1 MSHSPRWAL
10 PIFVLLLATV
20 VSPVASDAAQLTL
33 TWTDAA
39 NDEDGF
45 KIERDAGP
53 TGTFVQIATVGASVT
68 SYIDSGLASATT
80 YCYRVRAFNFAG
92 DSAYSNQACGTT
104 PQTFGLA
111 VVRAGTGSGT
121 VTSTPAGITCGTSCA
136 ASYAS
141 GTGVTLTA
149 AAASGSTF
157 GGWSGGGCSGT
168 GSCNVT
174 LSAATTVTATLT
186 STSSTPSLQSVSW
199 TNPIN
204 VTPTGNSIQKTSG
217 CDGCEDAGSSS
228 LQQILS
234 GDGYLE
240 FTASETT
247 TLRFVG
253 LSVGDTGTASAEIRF
268 AIKLESGIAE
278 VRESGTARTTTGFVS
293 GDVFRIAVESGVV
306 KYYKNGV
313 LFYTSALA
321 PAYPLLVDSA
331 LASLNASINTAV
343 ISGVLSTLTVVNDT
357 TPPVISAVRA
367 VNIGASAATIT
378 WTTNEAGDSQ
388 VEYGPTTAYGS
399 STARNTSLVT
409 SHSQTLS
416 GLAPSTLY
424 HYRVKSRDAAG
435 NLAVSP
441 DSTFRTLDPPRS
453 HKQKKN
459 WVDAVVDWFKHLF

>member
-1 MSHSPRWAL
+1 L

-53 TGTFVQIATVGASVT
+53 TGTFTRIATVGASVT

-92 DSAYSNQACGTT
+92 DSPYSNQACGTT

-121 VTSTPAGITCGTSCA
+121 VTSAPAGITCGTSCA

-204 VTPTGNSIQKTSG
+204 VTPTANSIQKTSG
-217 CDGCEDAGSSS
+217 CDGCEDAGSISQ
-228 LQQILS
+228 QQILS

-253 LSVGDTGTASAEIRF
+253 LSTGDTSTASAERDQ
-268 AIKLESGIAE
+268 
-278 VRESGTARTTTGFVS
+278 VRHHQARV
-293 GDVFRIAVESGVV
+293 GDR
-306 KYYKNGV
+306 
-313 LFYTSALA
+313 
-321 PAYPLLVDSA
+321 
-331 LASLNASINTAV
+331 
-343 ISGVLSTLTVVNDT
+343 
-357 TPPVISAVRA
+357 R
-367 VNIGASAATIT
+367 GA
-378 WTTNEAGDSQ
+378 
-388 VEYGPTTAYGS
+388 
-399 STARNTSLVT
+399 
-409 SHSQTLS
+409 
-416 GLAPSTLY
+416 
-424 HYRVKSRDAAG
+424 
-435 NLAVSP
+435 
-441 DSTFRTLDPPRS
+441 
-453 HKQKKN
+453 
-459 WVDAVVDWFKHLF
+459 

>member
-1 MSHSPRWAL
+1 
-10 PIFVLLLATV
+10 
-20 VSPVASDAAQLTL
+20 
-33 TWTDAA
+33 
-39 NDEDGF
+39 
-45 KIERDAGP
+45 
-53 TGTFVQIATVGASVT
+53 
-68 SYIDSGLASATT
+68 
-80 YCYRVRAFNFAG
+80 
-92 DSAYSNQACGTT
+92 
-104 PQTFGLA
+104 
-111 VVRAGTGSGT
+111 
-121 VTSTPAGITCGTSCA
+121 
-136 ASYAS
+136 
-141 GTGVTLTA
+141 VTLTA
-149 AAASGSTF
+149 TPASGSTF
-157 GGWSGGGCSGT
+157 TGWSGGGCSGT
-168 GSCNVT
+168 GSCTVT
-174 LSAATTVTATLT
+174 LSAAATVTATFT
-186 STSSTPSLQSVSW
+186 SNSSSSTTLAVENVSW

-204 VTPTGNSIQKTSG
+204 VTATGNSIQKTSG
-217 CDGCEDAGSSS
+217 CDGCEDAGAISQ
-228 LQQILS
+228 QQILS
-234 GDGYLE
+234 GDGYLQ

-253 LSVGDTGTASAEIRF
+253 LSVGDTGTTSAEIRF
-268 AIKLESGIAE
+268 AIRLQSGIAE

-343 ISGVLSTLTVVNDT
+343 ISGVLSTLAVVNDT

-459 WVDAVVDWFKHLF
+459 WVDGLLDWFKHLF